1 MVLLQQVRL
10 APTSAPACPLC
21 PQCTQT
27 LLDHQLCLLCDGDDP
42 SFCYDCATITTN
54 FKYYSTSGYYADSEG
69 VCQLCPNTGF
79 ELSSD
84 FVGQQPCIECA
95 NLNGTCTGCID
106 GYGAIAG
113 ECVQCEV
120 AEPNCASCDGDAAL
134 CSACNEGYGL
144 TNSGCQACAV
154 ENCASC
160 DGDAAV
166 CQSCKYGHGLVD
178 GSCQACTVEKCANCD
193 GNTGVCLK

>member
-1 MVLLQQVRL
+1 MPRSNVSAVSPDSRHTVELAACRCLRSLMPALAARL
-10 APTSAPACPLC
+10 P
-21 PQCTQT
+21 
-27 LLDHQLCLLCDGDDP
+27 
-42 SFCYDCATITTN
+42 
-54 FKYYSTSGYYADSEG
+54 
-69 VCQLCPNTGF
+69 
-79 ELSSD
+79 
-84 FVGQQPCIECA
+84 PCS
-95 NLNGTCTGCID
+95 
-106 GYGAIAG
+106 YGAIAG

>member
-1 MVLLQQVRL
+1 MAALVLLQQVRL

-69 VCQLCPNTGF
+69 VCQLVREPAVGAVGGRPGAWAKAKAQPSQHQPSWACRTMPSTPRNLGAPGHARHEPAACRRPTRPPPSVQCPNTGF

-106 GYGAIAG
+106 G
-113 ECVQCEV
+113 
-120 AEPNCASCDGDAAL
+120 
-134 CSACNEGYGL
+134 
-144 TNSGCQACAV
+144 
-154 ENCASC
+154 
-160 DGDAAV
+160 
-166 CQSCKYGHGLVD
+166 
-178 GSCQACTVEKCANCD
+178 
-193 GNTGVCLK
+193 